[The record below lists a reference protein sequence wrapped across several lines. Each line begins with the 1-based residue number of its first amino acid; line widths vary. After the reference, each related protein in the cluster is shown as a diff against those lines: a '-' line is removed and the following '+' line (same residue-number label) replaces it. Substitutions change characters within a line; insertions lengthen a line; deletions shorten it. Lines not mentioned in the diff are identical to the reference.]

1 MSKRDSYP
9 PRSSSIGRVPGK
21 SNLTPAAEPL
31 SAHPLLAPLHSQPI
45 DVQGLTPAPKSSQRY
60 VPYTP
65 RQRTVPPQ
73 ATVTTSPLQTQSTQA
88 QSHNHSPS
96 QGHGAATSRLQLMN
110 LKAAAQGL
118 GLDMGSV
125 GWAILERLAGFGTP
139 GGGDEGWG
147 EVWNAVVTGKVR
159 LLVYFY

>member
-1 MSKRDSYP
+1 MSKRESYP

-21 SNLTPAAEPL
+21 ANLTPAAEPL
-31 SAHPLLAPLHSQPI
+31 SAHPLLTPLHSQPI
-45 DVQGLTPAPKSSQRY
+45 DVQGPTLAPKSSQRY

-73 ATVTTSPLQTQSTQA
+73 ATITTSPLQTQSAQT
-88 QSHNHSPS
+88 QSHNYSPS
-96 QGHGAATSRLQLMN
+96 QGHGAATSRLPLMN

-118 GLDMGSV
+118 GLDMGSM
-125 GWAILERLAGFGTP
+125 GWAILERLAGSGTP
-139 GGGDEGWG
+139 DGEDEEWG
-147 EVWNAVVTGKVR
+147 EVWSAVVTGKVC